1 MEDFK
6 DNASHAVNKKVF
18 KSYFFGEWTKC
29 LDEDDQKFANALIDY
44 RDLGGINKYVLMHF
58 RQEAIES
65 EITGDWADW
74 TNISEYDVSL
84 GQVLAILSRVSN
96 RSTSNDKKLLIF
108 FVRSFYSMKLYEL
121 YDVISETQ
129 NGN

>member
-1 MEDFK
+1 
-6 DNASHAVNKKVF
+6 
-18 KSYFFGEWTKC
+18 
-29 LDEDDQKFANALIDY
+29 
-44 RDLGGINKYVLMHF
+44 MHF

-129 NGN
+129 NGIYPIASSDDNEVVKVTSVRDNELYLKAL